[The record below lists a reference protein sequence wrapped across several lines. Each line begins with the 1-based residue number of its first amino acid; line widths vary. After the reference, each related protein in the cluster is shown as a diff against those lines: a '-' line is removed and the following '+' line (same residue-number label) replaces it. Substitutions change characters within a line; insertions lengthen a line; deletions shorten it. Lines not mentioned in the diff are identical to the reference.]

1 MSRENGFL
9 CGVAIMS
16 YRLALRVIL
25 VMEIAKCKHILSD
38 TAQYCRCTAKHLGDM
53 AAENEVM
60 WLNH

>member
-1 MSRENGFL
+1 
-9 CGVAIMS
+9 MS

-25 VMEIAKCKHILSD
+25 VVEIAKCKHILSD